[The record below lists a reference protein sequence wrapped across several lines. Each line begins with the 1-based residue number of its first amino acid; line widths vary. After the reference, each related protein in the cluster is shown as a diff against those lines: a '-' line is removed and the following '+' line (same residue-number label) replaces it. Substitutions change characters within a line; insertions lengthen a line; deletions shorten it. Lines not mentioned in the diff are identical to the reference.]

1 MIAPVRADDAADP
14 DDDDGLAVRTGVASR
29 AVAEFVAAVTML
41 TRLPIRGN
49 AGTGTGAAAFGIVG
63 ALLGLVGM
71 IPLIA
76 LGAVTAPVAAIL
88 AVALIAIVSGAVHLD
103 GLADTA
109 DALMAVGPDGA
120 ERARTDPSV
129 GVGGVI
135 ALIIVLGAD
144 VTSLALV
151 TIDAG
156 ALVAGIVCVLAG
168 TVSRVVPVVLA
179 RRNGDQATTTGLGA
193 WFAARVTARSVWTAV
208 GSALLVLL
216 VAGLALGGNAAVTVG
231 AAGVLGGLG
240 GLVLGAGLVRARRQ
254 LDGDVLGATVE
265 LSFALTVIVAA
276 VSIGSLG

>member
-1 MIAPVRADDAADP
+1 VIAPVRADDAADP

-76 LGAVTAPVAAIL
+76 LGAVTAAVAAIL

>member
-156 ALVAGIVCVLAG
+156 TLVAGIVCVLAG